1 MLIEKEVYV
10 FKLMKLILVF
20 PATNAVSEPYLSFS
34 VLKRRLFDGAAYI
47 SKGYWEIDIAKK
59 VGKFIASKYSKM
71 ELSSLSQV
79 L

>member
-1 MLIEKEVYV
+1 MVLHIYQKDIE
-10 FKLMKLILVF
+10 KLILQRKSANSL
-20 PATNAVSEPYLSFS
+20 PA
-34 VLKRRLFDGAAYI
+34 
-47 SKGYWEIDIAKK
+47 KGYWEIDIAKK